1 MKLAA
6 KKTPAALIV
15 AVGVAGVIAGCTSA
29 GTPSSGAPS
38 SGAASGTG
46 TSGTGTSGTSPAV
59 PAATSGPSSG
69 TPGARSPVAEP
80 TTSASGPQA
89 TPNANDQ
96 GVPSCQA
103 SGLRL
108 TRGVTGAAAGSTYIQ
123 IEFTNASGI
132 TCTLYGYP
140 GVALT
145 TTRTPGSQVGA
156 AASRA
161 ATKPEDLVTL
171 TPGETA
177 DAQVQIVDVLNYPTA
192 NCEPASA
199 SYLQV
204 YPPGQK
210 TALYLPLSAQGCA
223 KQIFTLG
230 VSTVYAQGTTA

>member
-15 AVGVAGVIAGCTSA
+15 AVGVASVIAGCTPSN
-29 GTPSSGAPS
+29 GTPS
-38 SGAASGTG
+38 SGAASGPG

-59 PAATSGPSSG
+59 PAATSIPSSG
-69 TPGARSPVAEP
+69 APGASSPAAEP

-89 TPNANDQ
+89 TPSANDQ

-108 TRGVTGAAAGSTYIQ
+108 TRGVSGAAAGSTYIQ
-123 IEFTNASGI
+123 IEFTNTSGI

-192 NCEPASA
+192 SCEPASA

-230 VSTVYAQGTTA
+230 VSSVYAQGTTA